1 MIDLQDLTIKNIK
14 IVVVKEE
21 IPVDKLE
28 EIHIPVLGH
37 HHLHK
42 ALVLEHVWN
51 AQNYEEI
58 QPSFKSKHA
67 HYLHIKKNCELPL
80 KSLTNIQ

>member
-1 MIDLQDLTIKNIK
+1 VNLTIKIK
-14 IVVVKEE
+14 IKIEVVKKE

-42 ALVLEHVWN
+42 PLVLEH
-51 AQNYEEI
+51 
-58 QPSFKSKHA
+58 F
-67 HYLHIKKNCELPL
+67 
-80 KSLTNIQ
+80 

>member
-1 MIDLQDLTIKNIK
+1 ME
-14 IVVVKEE
+14 VEMEE

-42 ALVLEHVWN
+42 TLVLEHV
-51 AQNYEEI
+51 
-58 QPSFKSKHA
+58 
-67 HYLHIKKNCELPL
+67 
-80 KSLTNIQ
+80 